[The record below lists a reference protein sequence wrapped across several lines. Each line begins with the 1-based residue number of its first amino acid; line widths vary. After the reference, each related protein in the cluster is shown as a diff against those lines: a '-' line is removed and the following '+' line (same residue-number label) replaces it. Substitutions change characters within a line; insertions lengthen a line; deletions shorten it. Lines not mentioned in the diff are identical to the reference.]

1 VDASILSKLGRVAVA
16 ACLTG
21 IACIGNVEAQEKRFP
36 QLTLEQM
43 NDQQRPVAEQIL
55 KISSIGLTGPYN
67 PLLRSPILAARWR
80 AMFDYL
86 RFNSSVPTR
95 LNEFAILIQ
104 SRLWTS
110 QVEWYAH
117 YPMAIKA
124 GLAESIALDL
134 KEGRRP
140 AGMQPDEAAVYDLL
154 MELWN
159 THAVSDATFKQARA
173 AFTEQQLVDLTVISG
188 GYLMVAMLLSMADEG
203 IPPGKTPPL
212 QPLPL
217 K

>member
-1 VDASILSKLGRVAVA
+1 MNPSVSNWLGGA
-16 ACLTG
+16 AAALCLG
-21 IACIGNVEAQEKRFP
+21 AIACSGNAEAQEKRFA
-36 QLTLEQM
+36 QLTLE
-43 NDQQRPVAEQIL
+43 NVNEQQRPIAEQIL
-55 KISSIGLTGPYN
+55 KVSSIGLTGPYN
-67 PLLRSPILAARWR
+67 PLLRSPVLATRWR
-80 AMFDYL
+80 GMFDYL

-104 SRLWTS
+104 SRLWSS

-140 AGMQPDEAAVYDLL
+140 AGMQPDEAVVYDMLTE
-154 MELWN
+154 MWN
-159 THAVSDATFKQARA
+159 THALSDATFKQAKTV
-173 AFTEQQLVDLTVISG
+173 FTEQQLVDLTVISG
-188 GYLMVAMLLSMADEG
+188 AYLMVAMLLSMADEG
-203 IPPGKTPPL
+203 VPAGKAPPL
-212 QPLPL
+212 QPLPQ

>member
-1 VDASILSKLGRVAVA
+1 MNASVLNTLGGGAVA
-16 ACLTG
+16 ACVG
-21 IACIGNVEAQEKRFP
+21 GVAGIGNAEAQEKRFP
-36 QLTLEQM
+36 QLTLEKM
-43 NDQQRPVAEQIL
+43 NEQQRAVAEQIL
-55 KISSIGLTGPYN
+55 KVSSIGLTGPYN
-67 PLLRSPILAARWR
+67 PLLRSPVLAARWR
-80 AMFDYL
+80 GMFDYL

-154 MELWN
+154 TELWN
-159 THAVSDATFKQARA
+159 THAVSDATFKQAKTV
-173 AFTEQQLVDLTVISG
+173 FTEQQLVDLTAISG
-188 GYLMVAMLLSMADEG
+188 AYLMVAMLLGMADEG
-203 IPPGKTPPL
+203 VPAGKTPPL
-212 QPLPL
+212 QPLPS

>member
-1 VDASILSKLGRVAVA
+1 MNASVLSSLGGVAVA
-16 ACLTG
+16 AC
-21 IACIGNVEAQEKRFP
+21 IGNTQAQEKRFP

-43 NDQQRPVAEQIL
+43 NEQQRPVAEQIL

-67 PLLRSPILAARWR
+67 PLLRSPVLATRWR
-80 AMFDYL
+80 EMFDYL

-159 THAVSDATFKQARA
+159 THAVGDATFKQARTI
-173 AFTEQQLVDLTVISG
+173 FTEQQLVDLTVISG

-203 IPPGKTPPL
+203 VPPGKTPPL
-212 QPLPL
+212 QPLPA